1 MMKHLKVEVNGLLW
15 VDGDFAEISF
25 TDGPGGVKVE
35 GKTARAA
42 PAASN
47 GGGANLLSML
57 AGASRARSQAAVEG
71 AVADPAGD
79 GAIGAGPAE
88 PD

>member
-1 MMKHLKVEVNGLLW
+1 MNKHLRVEVNGQEW
-15 VDGDFAEISF
+15 VNGEFAEISF
-25 TDGPGGVKVE
+25 TDGPAGIRIE
-35 GKTARAA
+35 GKAARAV

-71 AVADPAGD
+71 AVADPAGAD
-79 GAIGAGPAE
+79 APGAGPAE
-88 PD
+88 PG